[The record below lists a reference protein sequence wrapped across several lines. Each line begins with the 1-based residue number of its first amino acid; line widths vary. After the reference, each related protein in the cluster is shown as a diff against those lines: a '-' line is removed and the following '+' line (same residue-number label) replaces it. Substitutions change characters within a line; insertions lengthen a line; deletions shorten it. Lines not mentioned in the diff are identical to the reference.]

1 MAAQCDSLSG
11 YLAAAQPLQ
20 EPGAADP
27 GSNSERSTD
36 SPPAASEEDGQSLPH
51 CNDPDWLEERFRVDR
66 KKLEAMLQAAAEGK
80 GKSGEDFFQKIME
93 ETNTQIAWPSK
104 LKIGAKSKKDPHIKV
119 GGKKENVKEAKEKI
133 MSVLDTKS
141 NRVTLKMDVSH
152 TEHSHVIGKGG
163 NNIKKVMEETGCH
176 IHFPDSNR
184 NNQTEKS
191 NQVSIAGQASGVE
204 AARGRIRELLPLVMM
219 FDLPIAGIL
228 QPIPDPNSPTI
239 QHLSQ
244 TYNVSISFKQ
254 RSRMYGATVIV
265 RGSQNNTAAVK
276 EGTAMLLEH
285 LAGSLGSAIPISTQL
300 DIAPQHHLFMMG
312 RNGNNIKHI
321 MQRAGAQIHFPDPS
335 NPQKKSTVYL
345 QGSIE
350 SVCLARQYL
359 MGCLPLVLMFDMKE
373 DIEVEPQRITQL
385 MEQLDVFI
393 SIKPKPKQP
402 SKSVIVKSVER
413 NAVNMYEA
421 RKCLLGLENN
431 GVAMTTNTPLPV
443 TCPIGLSC
451 HGLDILAS
459 AGLGLAGL
467 GFSTVSPLM
476 IPPTTQATLTSI
488 LLSGLHGYGQT
499 PPSPP
504 PGLAPMDIQ
513 ISTLSPESDKTAT
526 SCINGHVK
534 PSSGIY
540 TRISTPC
547 LADKVLSSNHSEV
560 SRESTISP
568 QEQLSSKSSPAEGS
582 NDAFVE
588 VGMPRSPSHSANS
601 NELKQMLNSSSTSV
615 AKRQTLELLQGTKN
629 THRHT
634 ADRLLSDSD
643 SSATE
648 GTATDKRA
656 PGSERAAERA
666 AAQQNSERLRLA
678 PQSAYANIQA
688 FDYEQK
694 KLLATKAMLKKPVV
708 TEVRTPTNT
717 WSGLGF
723 SKSMPA
729 ETIKELRCA
738 NHVAYKP
745 SMSTTYESSSPVS
758 LSRSNSRECIGGS
771 SDSDNWRER
780 NGSHGEFPTSI
791 NSVKQKNNPS
801 EHYLTSSNYMDCI
814 SSLMGSNGCTLNNS
828 FKGSELPELFSK
840 LGLGKYTDIFQQQEI
855 DLQTFL
861 TLTDPDLKELG
872 ITTFG
877 ARRKMLLA
885 ISELNKNCRKSFEP
899 PNIRS
904 TFLEGGASG
913 RLPRQYHSDI
923 TSISGRW

>member
-1 MAAQCDSLSG
+1 
-11 YLAAAQPLQ
+11 
-20 EPGAADP
+20 
-27 GSNSERSTD
+27 
-36 SPPAASEEDGQSLPH
+36 
-51 CNDPDWLEERFRVDR
+51 
-66 KKLEAMLQAAAEGK
+66 
-80 GKSGEDFFQKIME
+80 
-93 ETNTQIAWPSK
+93 
-104 LKIGAKSKKDPHIKV
+104 DPHIKV
-119 GGKKENVKEAKEKI
+119 AGKKENVREAKEKI

-184 NNQTEKS
+184 NNQAEKS
-191 NQVSIAGQASGVE
+191 NQVSIAGQPAGVE
-204 AARGRIRELLPLVMM
+204 SARARIRELLPLVLM
-219 FDLPIAGIL
+219 FELPIAGIL
-228 QPIPDPNSPTI
+228 QPTPDPNSPAI
-239 QHLSQ
+239 QHICQ
-244 TYNVSISFKQ
+244 TYNISVSFKQ

-265 RGSQNNTAAVK
+265 RGSQNNTSAVK
-276 EGTAMLLEH
+276 EGTAMLLDH
-285 LAGSLGSAIPISTQL
+285 LAGSLSSAIPVSTQL

-312 RNGNNIKHI
+312 RNGSNIKHI
-321 MQRAGAQIHFPDPS
+321 MQRTGAQIHFPDPS

-345 QGSIE
+345 QGTIE

-373 DIEVEPQRITQL
+373 DIEVEPQCITQL

-413 NAVNMYEA
+413 NALNMYEA
-421 RKCLLGLENN
+421 RKCLLGLESS
-431 GVAMTTNTPLPV
+431 GVTMTSSTL

-459 AGLGLAGL
+459 AGLGLTGL
-467 GFSTVSPLM
+467 GLLGPTTLSVNTSTAPNSLLNALNSSASPLQSPSSGAPSPTLWTTSLANTSSTPGFSTLQPLM
-476 IPPTTQATLTSI
+476 IPAAAQATLASI
-488 LLSGLHGYGQT
+488 LLSGVPSYRHT
-499 PPSPP
+499 TPSPP
-504 PGLAPMDIQ
+504 PGLGPLDTHLNGLTSENRS
-513 ISTLSPESDKTAT
+513 STS
-526 SCINGHVK
+526 INGHIK
-534 PSSGIY
+534 SSNTGY
-540 TRISTPC
+540 NTISSSS
-547 LADKVLSSNHSEV
+547 LADKVLSSNHTET
-560 SRESTISP
+560 SRQNTHSP
-568 QEQLSSKSSPAEGS
+568 TEQTSKSSPVEGS

-588 VGMPRSPSHSANS
+588 VGMPRSPSHSAGTS
-601 NELKQMLNSSSTSV
+601 ELKQMFSSSKPSCS
-615 AKRQTLELLQGTKN
+615 KRQTVELLHGTKN
-629 THRHT
+629 SHLHT
-634 ADRLLSDSD
+634 SERLLSDSER
-643 SSATE
+643 SATE
-648 GTATDKRA
+648 STVADKKA

-666 AAQQNSERLRLA
+666 AAQQNSERVRLA
-678 PQSAYANIQA
+678 PQSSYSNMQA

-729 ETIKELRCA
+729 ETIKELRRA
-738 NHVAYKP
+738 NQVSYKP
-745 SMSTTYESSSPVS
+745 SMSTTYEGSSMS
-758 LSRSNSRECIGGS
+758 LSRSNSREQVSCG

-780 NGSHGEFPTSI
+780 NGISSASHNEFQSSI
-791 NSVKQKNNPS
+791 PSPKRKQNKS
-801 EHYLTSSNYMDCI
+801 TEHYLSSSNYMDCI
-814 SSLMGSNGCTLNNS
+814 SSLTGSNGCNLNSS
-828 FKGSELPELFSK
+828 FKGSDLPELFST
-840 LGLGKYTDIFQQQEI
+840 LGLGKYTDVFQQQEI

-861 TLTDPDLKELG
+861 TLTDQDLKELG

-885 ISELNKNCRKSFEP
+885 ISELNKNRRKLFDP

-904 TFLEGGASG
+904 SFLEGGASG

-923 TSISGRW
+923 ASISGRW